1 MLLDKRRVIKNII
14 FSTAQSFGDMNKYV
28 KYNNSDEIHYWS
40 GSLLFHNN
48 AYEEALKA
56 FNDAK

>member
-1 MLLDKRRVIKNII
+1 
-14 FSTAQSFGDMNKYV
+14 MNKYV
-28 KYNNSDEIHYWS
+28 KYNNTDDIHYWS

-56 FNDAK
+56 FNDAKQTNTILLLKLKCEIKL